1 MTIHW
6 KAVEQYFTVVLF
18 TQFII
23 LGTLSILRGL
33 DTVRSEWVKLP
44 LDPRVALRL
53 FFLDRI
59 VRRQTLLNPLSHG
72 VKLRILLLCFHA
84 FLTEVVG
91 RSC

>member
-18 TQFII
+18 VFTQFVI
-23 LGTLSILRGL
+23 LDNLSIYDLALSGVKGL
-33 DTVRSEWVKLP
+33 IDL
-44 LDPRVALRL
+44 
-53 FFLDRI
+53 I
-59 VRRQTLLNPLSHG
+59 NPLRPG
-72 VKLRILLLCFHA
+72 IKLHILLLCFHT